1 MLWVGP
7 LQTYLTVS
15 YSISILQMTIS
26 HGFIYIPQA
35 EFKRQLLNSTSKSR
49 RTTHSCS
56 PKRKQ
61 ICRIFLWLAIW
72 LQNFCSILNSPVPH
86 EILRAHRTFVQR
98 KVWKCFPSVTG
109 SFREC
114 ASEALTWHLPNTEV
128 HSQLGTNSGASAL
141 KDAAETPPLGPF
153 AWDKMFL
160 AEDTSK
166 ASRFQ
171 AR

>member
-1 MLWVGP
+1 
-7 LQTYLTVS
+7 
-15 YSISILQMTIS
+15 MTIS
-26 HGFIYIPQA
+26 HGFIYIRQA
-35 EFKRQLLNSTSKSR
+35 ECTLNFSTPPPGVALY
-49 RTTHSCS
+49 

-61 ICRIFLWLAIW
+61 FAASFCD
-72 LQNFCSILNSPVPH
+72 LQFGSKISAPILNSPVPH
-86 EILRAHRTFVQR
+86 EILRAHRTFR
-98 KVWKCFPSVTG
+98 AAKGMKMFPLGWRG

-114 ASEALTWHLPNTEV
+114 ASEALTWHLPTTEA

-153 AWDKMFL
+153 AWDNMFL

-171 AR
+171 TH